1 MSGSVEYFGI
11 RHHGPGSARRLVE
24 ALDALQPREVLI
36 EGPADLSDLIPM
48 LAHREMEPPVA
59 LLAYPAGEPERSVFW
74 PFAVFSPEY
83 QAVLW
88 AVKQGVPVRFIDLP
102 VAWRWGDPAAESP
115 AAELPKAS
123 EEDAGEVQPAG
134 SQGSEAGSA
143 EESPPGLLQLLDDQ
157 PASFQRDPIGAL
169 AAAAGYQDGE
179 SWWQHV
185 IEENPE
191 PGPIFAAVADAMR
204 ALREDPAMLR
214 EEDEA
219 REAHMRLE
227 ISKSRKQVDGPIAV
241 VCGAWH
247 VPALLEKRA
256 AKDDRELLKGSAKR
270 KFSATWTPWTAP
282 RLALGSG
289 YSAGVAYPGWNRH
302 LWETPRAEQ
311 VTRWLARTA
320 RCLREHGQVISTASL
335 IEAERLAVALAA
347 LRGRPQAGF
356 EELIDATVACIC
368 FGNPKLWE
376 TVAAELLVGREVGNI
391 PPGVP
396 LAPLLEDLQRQQKA
410 ARLKPESL
418 ERELMIDLRSESGL
432 FRSTLLHR
440 LVALGVNWGTLDDP
454 GRSRGTFRERWVL
467 KWEPEH
473 SVALVENLIYGATI
487 AQAAAG
493 RIVASLATTKG
504 LGELSNL
511 VFAALTAQLPDA
523 AAKVSAALEHRA
535 GQATN
540 CLEML
545 SALPPLADVMRYG
558 KAREVDT
565 AQMTILFDR
574 IAAQAAIALHHAARG
589 LDEEAAAGLR
599 AAIREAD
606 RSLKLVESS
615 SLAVW
620 LGALRDV
627 VDDEQATALVSGQ
640 AARLLYEGDQVGSEE
655 VVVLLAR
662 RLSPGTTTSSAAGF
676 FEGFL
681 DGAGERLVHDAP
693 LRGCVSDWVMG
704 LDEQT
709 FIESLPLF
717 RRVFSNLDK
726 MERQRLMAAVLGRET
741 QQQGYTIME
750 EFDHRWTG
758 QMKRIIELLQG
769 AAIDG

>member
-1 MSGSVEYFGI
+1 MPGNVEYFGI

-24 ALDALQPREVLI
+24 ALDALKPVELLI
-36 EGPADLSDLIPM
+36 EGPADLSELIPM
-48 LAHREMEPPVA
+48 LADPEMVPPVA

-88 AVKQGVPVRFIDLP
+88 AVRNGVPARFIDLP
-102 VAWRWGDPAAESP
+102 VAWRWPKPGEEAAGRES
-115 AAELPKAS
+115 K
-123 EEDAGEVQPAG
+123 D
-134 SQGSEAGSA
+134 EAGKA
-143 EESPPGLLQLLDDQ
+143 EQADAPVVETELAKGKQPELTQSRQDEPPLI
-157 PASFQRDPIGAL
+157 QRDPIGAL
-169 AAAAGYQDGE
+169 ASAAGYQDGE

-204 ALREDPAMLR
+204 VLREDSSSMRA
-214 EEDEA
+214 EDVA

-227 ISKSRKQVDGPIAV
+227 IAKSRKQADGSIAV

-247 VPALLEKRA
+247 VPGLIEQHA
-256 AKDDRELLKGSAKR
+256 AKDDREMLKGVEKR

-289 YSAGVAYPGWNRH
+289 YSAGVTCPGWNRH
-302 LWETPRAEQ
+302 LWETPRHEQ

-320 RCLREHGQVISTASL
+320 RCLREQGHVVSTASL
-335 IEAERLAVALAA
+335 IEAERLAVSLAA
-347 LRGRPQAGF
+347 IRGRPQAGF
-356 EELIDATVACIC
+356 DELVDATVACIC
-368 FGNPKLWE
+368 FGNQRLWE
-376 TVAAELLVGREVGNI
+376 TVAAELLIGRDVGSI
-391 PPGVP
+391 PAGVP

-410 ARLKPESL
+410 ARLKPEAL
-418 ERELMIDLRSESGL
+418 ERELMIDLRTESGL

-440 LVALGVNWGTLDDP
+440 LVALGVDWGKLDDP

-487 AQAAAG
+487 AQAAGG
-493 RIVASLATTKG
+493 RIVASLQTIKG

-511 VFAALTAQLPDA
+511 VFAALTAQLPEA

-535 GQATN
+535 GQATD

-545 SALPPLADVMRYG
+545 SALPPIADVLRYG

-565 AQMTILFDR
+565 GQISMLFDR
-574 IAAQAAIALHHAARG
+574 IAVQASIALHHASRG
-589 LDEEAAAGLR
+589 LDEEAAGMLR
-599 AAIREAD
+599 DAIRESD
-606 RSLKLVESS
+606 RAMQLLDSS
-615 SLAVW
+615 SRGTW
-620 LGALRDV
+620 LQSLRDV
-627 VDDEQATALVSGQ
+627 VDDVQSTALVAGQ
-640 AARLLYEGDQVGSEE
+640 AARLLYEGEQINSEE

-662 RLSPGTTTSSAAGF
+662 RLSPGTTTSAAAGF

-681 DGAGERLVHDAP
+681 DGAGERLIHDAP
-693 LRGCVSDWVMG
+693 LRSCVSDWVLS

-709 FIESLPLF
+709 FVESLPLF
-717 RRVFSNLDK
+717 RRVFSSLDK

-741 QQQGYTIME
+741 QHQGYEVSEGFASHWPEQMQTIA
-750 EFDHRWTG
+750 
-758 QMKRIIELLQG
+758 RILKG
-769 AAIDG
+769 VATDG